1 MSNSN
6 SGIVLQHIRY
16 GDSSLIVKIYTNT
29 FGLQSF
35 MIKGAF
41 GRKSKLRPALFQPL
55 SLISFEANIHPSR
68 ELQFMSEAT
77 IETPFYSFTSNVKKS
92 TIVIYIS
99 ELLSRS
105 LRENVANDA
114 LFTFIRNS
122 LEWLDLSTDHFA
134 DFHLFFTLELS
145 RYLGFFPKVDS
156 YASGFAFDLMDGE
169 FKPAQFA
176 GPHMLSPDF
185 SNYFFSLC
193 NSKLEN
199 LSEWHFTKTIRK
211 ELLQQLITYYQLHL
225 PGFGGLHAHEV
236 LSQLLS

>member
-6 SGIVLQHIRY
+6 TGIVLQHIRY

-29 FGLQSF
+29 YGLQSF

-55 SLISFEANIHPSR
+55 SIITFEASIHPAR
-68 ELQFMSEAT
+68 ELQFMSEAA
-77 IETPFYSFTSNVKKS
+77 IDTPFFSFTSNVKKS

-99 ELLSRS
+99 ELLGRT

-114 LFTFIRNS
+114 LFSFIRNAM
-122 LEWLDLSTDHFA
+122 EWLDLSTDQFA

-156 YASGFAFDLMDGE
+156 YTPGFAFDLMDGE
-169 FKPAQFA
+169 FKPVHVA
-176 GPHMLSPDF
+176 GPHYISPEHCDSF
-185 SNYFFSLC
+185 YKLC
-193 NSKLEN
+193 NSRLDDLSKL
-199 LSEWHFTKTIRK
+199 HFTRDVRR
-211 ELLQQLITYYQLHL
+211 ELLQQLITYYQLHF